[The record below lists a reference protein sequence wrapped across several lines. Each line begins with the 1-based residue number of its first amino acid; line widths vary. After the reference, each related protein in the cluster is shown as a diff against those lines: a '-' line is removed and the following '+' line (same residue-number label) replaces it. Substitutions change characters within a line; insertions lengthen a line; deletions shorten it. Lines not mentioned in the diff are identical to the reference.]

1 MDPDLTQWPSVEEA
15 AAILQTSRRSIERKF
30 ERGELEIR
38 KRTRP
43 GKKPENVCNPADVEK
58 LKPAAYVIQKYQE
71 DEAEAP
77 TPRNAPP
84 RGSTLDD
91 FALRLWEAIERA
103 RPAAIE
109 GKTTIAPL
117 LTVSELSLKLWLTV
131 EEAASLSGY
140 AESKLRAAIAAG
152 AVNANRGGPRRSW
165 IIQRASL
172 ESFEG

>member
-1 MDPDLTQWPSVEEA
+1 MDPDLTRWPSVEEA

-30 ERGELEIR
+30 ERGEIEIR

-58 LKPAAYVIQKYQE
+58 LKPAAYVIQNYQE
-71 DEAEAP
+71 DEAPA
-77 TPRNAPP
+77 PRNAPP

-103 RPAAIE
+103 RPAALE

-117 LTVSELSLKLWLTV
+117 LTLSELSLKLWLTV
-131 EEAASLSGY
+131 EEAAALSGY

-152 AVNANRGGPRRSW
+152 TVKATRGGPRRSW
-165 IIQRASL
+165 IIQRAAL
-172 ESFEG
+172 EEFAR